1 MTRYKFSQ
9 NAKYLQYFSFE
20 ILDYFDSI
28 TTDENFKW
36 IEKYFNVLMK
46 NENINTLKFDNH
58 HIIPCALLKD
68 ENHKFRNETVILA
81 NEINGNLIKLSY
93 ENHIIAHYCL
103 WKIFPNNEDIR
114 RPIYLMLGKININE
128 LTETKVKELAKI
140 QEECRKANMTDEEKK
155 EYLKNWHLSKK
166 EERNAK
172 AKEYHKN
179 NKEHLDKK
187 AKEWRE
193 KNKEERNRKERER
206 YKNNKE
212 KYQKQH
218 KEYYEN
224 NKEILAKK
232 EKEYR
237 KNNKEK
243 LSEKGKERNNRLCY
257 DPIKEEYCNYNI
269 LKYRKSKNKEKYK
282 DVILKDCIIQP
293 QPQS

>member
-1 MTRYKFSQ
+1 MLKEKFTENLIYSQ
-9 NAKYLQYFSFE
+9 VFSFE
-20 ILDYFDSI
+20 VLSYFNSI
-28 TTDENFKW
+28 TTDENYEW
-36 IEKYFNVLMK
+36 IIKYFDVLMK
-46 NENINTLKFDNH
+46 DENINTKKFDNH

-68 ENHKFRNETVILA
+68 ENHKVRNETVILA
-81 NEINGNLIKLSY
+81 NKIDDNLIKLSY
-93 ENHIIAHYCL
+93 ENHIIAHYFL

-114 RPIYLMLGKININE
+114 RPIYLMLGKINMNK
-128 LTETKVKELAKI
+128 LTENEVRKFAKI
-140 QEECRKANMTDEEKK
+140 QEEYRKANMTDEEKK
-155 EYLKNWHLSKK
+155 EYFKKWHENKK
-166 EERNAK
+166 EERNTK
-172 AKEYHKN
+172 AM
-179 NKEHLDKK
+179 
-187 AKEWRE
+187 
-193 KNKEERNRKERER
+193 ER

-224 NKEILAKK
+224 NKEKLAKK

-269 LKYRKSKNKEKYK
+269 LKYRKSKNKSLYK